1 MSVKF
6 LDSNVILRYLLDD
19 PEATSVETLLRSRQ
33 KLVLLD
39 IVFTEVVW
47 TLIRFYKWDKDR
59 VISLTSGLLNLQSIY
74 ANKKLLLKSI
84 ELYRKSNIKYTDAYI
99 AASMIERK
107 EKKIYS
113 FDKDFDKIAGPPF
126 QATRLSL

>member
-1 MSVKF
+1 MSVIF

-19 PEATSVETLLRSRQ
+19 PEAASVEVLLRSRQ

-39 IVFTEVVW
+39 IVFAEVVW
-47 TLIRFYKWDKDR
+47 TLIRFYKWDKER

-74 ANKKLLLKSI
+74 ANKKLLFRSI
-84 ELYRKSNIKYTDAYI
+84 ELYKKSNVKYTDAYI
-99 AASMIERK
+99 VASMIERK

-113 FDKDFDKIAGPPF
+113 FDRDFDRIPGVN
-126 QATRLSL
+126 RLEPK